1 MINPIINTK
10 NVMAVNQMVLIIV
23 LFAST
28 YLYSCTS
35 ARNFKKSDYYVSK
48 TDFVK
53 SYKAAAICGCI
64 NELTNDSLKTFMINN
79 GDNGLFV
86 DIEVISYQTVK
97 EADSVGRLLS
107 KDVLAINYAD
117 AGYKKPIVS
126 GCIKLGLTKSIT
138 EIAIARYRQMVNSFK
153 REDK

>member
-1 MINPIINTK
+1 
-10 NVMAVNQMVLIIV
+10 MVLIIE

-28 YLYSCTS
+28 YLCSCT
-35 ARNFKKSDYYVSK
+35 AVHNFKKSVYYVSK

-64 NELTNDSLKTFMINN
+64 NELTNDSLNTFMINN

-126 GCIKLGLTKSIT
+126 GCIKLGLSKSIT
-138 EIAIARYRQMVNSFK
+138 ETAIARYRQMVK
-153 REDK
+153 YYE